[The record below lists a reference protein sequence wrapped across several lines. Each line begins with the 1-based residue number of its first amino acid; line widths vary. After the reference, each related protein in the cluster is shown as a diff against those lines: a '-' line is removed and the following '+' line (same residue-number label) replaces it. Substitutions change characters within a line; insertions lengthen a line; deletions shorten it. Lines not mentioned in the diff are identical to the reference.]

1 MVTVNSSG
9 GAEVCLKTLKKRMQ
23 QELRFV
29 KMKERRYFESPK
41 EKAKRKL
48 SETIKRK
55 VRMYR
60 LMKAK
65 KKRASE

>member
-9 GAEVCLKTLKKRMQ
+9 GVEICLKTLKKRMQ

-29 KMKERRYFESPK
+29 KMKERRYFESPT

-65 KKRASE
+65 KKRVSE